1 MALADVLPETRET
14 DSALGDD
21 FKVKD
26 LGLAGF
32 GRDEIRL
39 AEHEMPGLMALREE
53 YAGVRP
59 LAGARITGSLHMTVQ
74 TAVLIETLRQL
85 GASLRWASCNI
96 FSTQDHA
103 AAAVAVGPG
112 GSAQDP
118 AGVPVFAWKGET
130 LEEYWWATAQALL
143 WADGG
148 GPSLI
153 LDDGGDAT
161 LMVHLGLDYERSGA
175 VPDPS
180 TAASDEEAVILARL
194 ATLRRQRGHFWA
206 EIAAG
211 IRGVS
216 EETTTGVHRLYQRQ
230 QEGSLLFPAINV
242 NDSVT
247 KSKFDNLYGCR
258 HSLLD
263 GINRGLDLMIGGKV
277 VVICGYGDVGK
288 GCAQS
293 VRGQGA
299 RVIVTEIDPICA
311 LQAAME
317 GFEVCR
323 LEDVLDVGDIFVT
336 ATGNKHIITA
346 QHMARM
352 KHQAVVGN
360 IGHFDNEIDMA
371 GLATLDGVT
380 RKNIKPQVDEHRFPD
395 GHSVIVLSEGRL
407 LNLGNATGHPSFV
420 MSCSFTNQVLAQI
433 ELHRNAESYGRSVA
447 TLPKTLDEQ
456 VARLHLPALGADL
469 TKLSAEQAE
478 YLGISVDGPYKSDHY
493 RY

>member
-1 MALADVLPETRET
+1 MQAVQTRRPQVLRQADFRVRDLALAE
-14 DSALGDD
+14 
-21 FKVKD
+21 
-26 LGLAGF
+26 F
-32 GRDEIRL
+32 GRHEIRL
-39 AEHEMPGLMALREE
+39 AEHEMPGLMALRQE
-53 YAGVRP
+53 YAGTRP
-59 LAGARITGSLHMTVQ
+59 LRGARITGSLHMTVQ
-74 TAVLIETLRQL
+74 TAVLIETLREL
-85 GASLRWASCNI
+85 GAELRWASCNI

-103 AAAVAVGPG
+103 AAAVVAGPSG
-112 GSAQDP
+112 TADEP
-118 AGVPVFAWKGET
+118 CGVPVFAWKGET
-130 LEEYWWATAQALL
+130 LPEYWWATAQALL
-143 WADGG
+143 WPQGR

-161 LMVHLGLDYERSGA
+161 LMVHRGLRYDIEGA
-175 VPDPS
+175 VPPPS
-180 TAASDEEAVILARL
+180 AASSDEEAAILERL
-194 ATLRRQRGHFWA
+194 GALRTERGQFWESVA
-206 EIAAG
+206 SD

-230 QEGSLLFPAINV
+230 RDGTLLFPAINV

-263 GINRGLDLMIGGKV
+263 GLNRGLDLMIGGKV

-317 GFEVCR
+317 GFEVRR
-323 LEDVLDVGDIFVT
+323 LEDVLEVGDVFVT
-336 ATGNKHIITA
+336 ATGNRGVIRVE
-346 QHMARM
+346 HMARM

-371 GLATLDGVT
+371 GLVATPGVT
-380 RKNIKPQVDEHRFPD
+380 RRRIKPQVDEHCFPD

-433 ELHRNAESYGRSVA
+433 ELHRSAESYGRSVA
-447 TLPKTLDEQ
+447 TLPKLLDEQ
-456 VARLHLPALGADL
+456 VARLHLGAVGADL
-469 TKLSAEQAE
+469 TTLTPEQSD
-478 YLGISVDGPYKSDHY
+478 YLEIPVEGPYKPEHY